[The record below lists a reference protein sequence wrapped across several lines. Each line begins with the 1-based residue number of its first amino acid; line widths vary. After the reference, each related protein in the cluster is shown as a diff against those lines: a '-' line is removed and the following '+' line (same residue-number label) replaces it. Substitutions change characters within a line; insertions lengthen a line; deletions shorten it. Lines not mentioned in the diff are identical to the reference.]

1 MNQPTWRPVRRIFC
15 ERTQTEVEL
24 LELDDGHPDYAGE
37 LDGERTRPLQR
48 CQLGQVCNRE
58 ELKCRW
64 SYLNPDYDPFASQ
77 EPGAG

>member
-1 MNQPTWRPVRRIFC
+1 
-15 ERTQTEVEL
+15 
-24 LELDDGHPDYAGE
+24 
-37 LDGERTRPLQR
+37 
-48 CQLGQVCNRE
+48 VCNRE